1 MDVILLQKVE
11 NLGGLGDRASVRPGY
26 ARNFLIPFGK
36 AVPATGD
43 RIAEFESRRAE
54 LERQAAENFAHAQGR
69 KTELESVTVTLRAK
83 ASSEGKLYGSI
94 GTADVAEALTGSGHP
109 VERRE
114 VRLPDGPIRIV
125 GEYDVAVHLHSDVDA
140 MIHIVVVG
148 EE

>member
-94 GTADVAEALTGSGHP
+94 GTADVAEALTGSAP
-109 VERRE
+109 TRCWCCRR
-114 VRLPDGPIRIV
+114 RWASGAQTSTPCSRCPT
-125 GEYDVAVHLHSDVDA
+125 SCP
-140 MIHIVVVG
+140 
-148 EE
+148 